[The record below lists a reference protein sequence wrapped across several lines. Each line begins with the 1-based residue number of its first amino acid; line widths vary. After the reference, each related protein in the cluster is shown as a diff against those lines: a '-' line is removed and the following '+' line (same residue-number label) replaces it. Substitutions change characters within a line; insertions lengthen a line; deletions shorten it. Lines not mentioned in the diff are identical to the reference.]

1 MALVAQASAS
11 SIEGFSSVLESAV
24 GKVTSAAAVA
34 TATDHA
40 RSSIGAG
47 SATGE
52 TVIATGVP
60 QAEKKEEGQAGN
72 NSSAV
77 GVAKESAAAAATG
90 NSKAAAWVVAAAAA
104 MGVSLFMTLH

>member
-72 NSSAV
+72 SSAV
-77 GVAKESAAAAATG
+77 GAAKESAAAAATG
-90 NSKAAAWVVAAAAA
+90 NSKVAAWVVAAAAA